1 MPIYL
6 ISGLHVSLPHL
17 EKALHKYTLSDC
29 IDPFDIKKVPKIED
43 ITTSENPQ
51 GSIESFEKNPYYS
64 TESTQRLTFFFRID
78 KETREAKRG

>member
-29 IDPFDIKKVPKIED
+29 INPFDIKKVPKIED
-43 ITTSENPQ
+43 ITTSENSQ
-51 GSIESFEKNPYYS
+51 GSIESFEKN
-64 TESTQRLTFFFRID
+64 
-78 KETREAKRG
+78 